1 MRFGRRALTT
11 SSAVALCAAGSFL
24 AGPVMALPLTEAACE
39 RYAAERQTLIRL
51 GAREHFRKGADWAQ
65 ANLTEPQLDL
75 IQRYIRIKE
84 ALTFR
89 CPEQYAALPAKTAD
103 EPRRLDVIPPVP
115 GRKPEAPESE
125 TGVTRTVTPPP
136 PSKGPKE
143 QG

>member
-1 MRFGRRALTT
+1 MTSRRVLII
-11 SSAVALCAAGSFL
+11 SAVIALCAAGPFF
-24 AGPVMALPLTEAACE
+24 AGPAVALPLTEAACE

-51 GAREHFRKGADWAQ
+51 GVREHLRKGADWAQ

-89 CPEQYAALPAKTAD
+89 CPEQYAALPATTAD

-115 GRKPEAPESE
+115 ARKPAAPDSE

-136 PSKGPKE
+136 PSKGPEE

>member
-1 MRFGRRALTT
+1 MTSRRRVRTT
-11 SSAVALCAAGSFL
+11 IAVIALCAAGFSF
-24 AGPVMALPLTEAACE
+24 AGPAGALPLTDAACE

-51 GAREHFRKGADWAQ
+51 GVRAHFRKGADWAR

-89 CPEQYAALPAKTAD
+89 CPEQYAALPAKTAGT
-103 EPRRLDVIPPVP
+103 PRRLDVVPPVP
-115 GRKPEAPESE
+115 GRKPQAPDSG
-125 TGVTRTVTPPP
+125 TGVTRSVTPPP

>member
-1 MRFGRRALTT
+1 MTSRRVLTT
-11 SSAVALCAAGSFL
+11 SAVVALCMAGSFF
-24 AGPVMALPLTEAACE
+24 AGQAVALPLTEAACE
-39 RYAAERQTLIRL
+39 RYAAERRTLIRL
-51 GAREHFRKGADWAQ
+51 GVRGHFRKGAEWAQ

-84 ALTFR
+84 ALAFR

-103 EPRRLDVIPPVP
+103 EPRRLDVVPPVP
-115 GRKPEAPESE
+115 GRKPAAPDSE

-136 PSKGPKE
+136 PSKGPKD